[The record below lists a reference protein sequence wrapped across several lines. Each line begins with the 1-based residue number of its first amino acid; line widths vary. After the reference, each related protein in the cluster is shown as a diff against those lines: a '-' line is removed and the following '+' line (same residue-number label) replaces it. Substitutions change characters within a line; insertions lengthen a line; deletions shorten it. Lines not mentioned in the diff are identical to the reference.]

1 MCVVIITLLPA
12 TVCPGAEIG
21 KTGVPRGPQVQRA
34 ASVTVREVEALDM
47 AEAIA
52 KEEAHRRSRGETAAT
67 DGEPAGWFS
76 LGRLFG
82 RKPRPVTGAASEVV
96 GPGTVGEPAALPLT
110 APSPLPAPA
119 GSGAEDGDRELS
131 EMLLG
136 DAGSLAEK
144 GDTGGAIAVLGALL
158 EKAPDF
164 AEAWGARAKLLLA
177 KQEYARAVED
187 YRKALAIEGG
197 DIESHYGMGTAL
209 EKWAEKIEAEGGG
222 GGASEKYRDAALEY
236 KAVLWRRPDYPP
248 ACYSLG
254 CVYARMGKKDDAL
267 YYFRKT
273 LERAEK
279 DSDLARRARYNMKL
293 LGEY

>member
-1 MCVVIITLLPA
+1 MTFLHAP
-12 TVCPGAEIG
+12 VCPGAETE
-21 KTGVPRGPQVQRA
+21 KPGVSRGPQVQRA
-34 ASVTVREVEALDM
+34 APVTVREGEAPVT

-52 KEEAHRRSRGETAAT
+52 KEEVDRRSRGEPAAT
-67 DGEPAGWFS
+67 DEEPAGWFS

-82 RKPRPVTGAASEVV
+82 RKPRPVTGGEREVV
-96 GPGTVGEPAALPLT
+96 GPGTVGEPAALPLA

-119 GSGAEDGDRELS
+119 GSGAEDGDRELA

-136 DAGSLAEK
+136 DARSLAEK
-144 GDTGGAIAVLGALL
+144 GDTGGAIVVLGALL
-158 EKAPDF
+158 EQAPDF
-164 AEAWGARAKLLLA
+164 AEAWGARAKFLLA
-177 KQEYARAVED
+177 NQEYARAVED
-187 YRKALAIEGG
+187 YRKAVAIEGG

-209 EKWAEKIEAEGGG
+209 EKWAEKIEAEEGG

-273 LERAEK
+273 LERVEK